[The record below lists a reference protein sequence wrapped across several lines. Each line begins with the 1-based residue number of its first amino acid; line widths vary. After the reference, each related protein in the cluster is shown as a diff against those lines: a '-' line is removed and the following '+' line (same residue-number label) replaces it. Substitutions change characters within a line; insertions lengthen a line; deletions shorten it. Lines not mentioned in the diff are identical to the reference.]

1 MITITLEGLAAFFAV
16 IYLVLSIIYLV
27 LQMLSLLIKKL
38 EKLFQF

>member
-27 LQMLSLLIKKL
+27 VSIVLGMCA
-38 EKLFQF
+38 LFFN